1 MVQTG
6 RDPADLPEIVRAYID
21 SVIRK
26 MRYRRKVR
34 REVRQEL
41 IDHFTDA
48 LSDCKSEQERQERAE
63 RLIADFG
70 DAKLLAVL
78 IRRGKKRCRP
88 AWAKALI
95 RTGQAMLGLILLF
108 CLYTAWFLTGRPT
121 VRVDYVAQLNRMVR
135 PAVPQEQNAWPYYA
149 RAIEL
154 YVEPGKDLERIAS
167 LTCRHDEQRKTFADL
182 TESERQ
188 ALERWTKQNG
198 PAWEQFVAAS
208 KRPFCWLKYR
218 TLDEQLGM
226 FGVLLPHL
234 APLRGVS
241 RVGIWRA
248 RIAASRGDPY
258 QALQDCLTV
267 ARAARHWQGKDRILI
282 EQRVAIAMATGAY
295 QEMRHIVKGNRVSS
309 RRLADLQAAL
319 GAIYPEG
326 YPFIDLEVERLGFL
340 DTVQRLF
347 TDGGPGGG
355 HLIPQ
360 EYGRLQV
367 TLSPPVF
374 RSVPF
379 WTATGMLH
387 AGRDETLAVAD
398 RIYEYAARW
407 AKMSPYERHIT
418 GGASPRELI
427 EALSPTRFFV
437 VRGILPSR
445 ALDEAAKRMFQ
456 GKAEYE
462 ATLTILALRR
472 WRIEKGR
479 YPDGLN
485 ELVAA
490 GYLKRLPA
498 DPYSDGPLKYER
510 RGEDFVLYSLG
521 ADFDDDGGVRDPD
534 DPWGPGEKGG
544 DRVFWPLPEDSRR
557 SSADPRN
564 H

>member
-1 MVQTG
+1 MVQTS

-198 PAWEQFVAAS
+198 PAWEQFAAAS

-234 APLRGVS
+234 A
-241 RVGIWRA
+241 
-248 RIAASRGDPY
+248 
-258 QALQDCLTV
+258 
-267 ARAARHWQGKDRILI
+267 GKDRILI